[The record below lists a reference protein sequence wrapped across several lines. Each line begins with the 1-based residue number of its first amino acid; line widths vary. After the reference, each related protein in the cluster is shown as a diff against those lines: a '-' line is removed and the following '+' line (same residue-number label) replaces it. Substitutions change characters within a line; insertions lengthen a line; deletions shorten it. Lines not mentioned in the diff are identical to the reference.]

1 MAPESLEEAP
11 IVPNISGKVTPNS
24 LESSTH
30 SPGAQIQTV
39 QHSTLVEQFAMPDRE
54 DSEKAP
60 HSQVDDS
67 NDAVSDPPRSYNRKV
82 RTPSPELNPKA
93 GENRLRPAGDI
104 INRLI
109 WDPKF
114 ERNEYVIGFVDRFEG
129 QLEVGMDSWKK
140 ETTDEEF
147 IPQHRVL
154 YIRHISGDIVWDRR
168 RRIDKIFL
176 SGNSAFP
183 ELAFLA

>member
-1 MAPESLEEAP
+1 MAPESLEETSIIP
-11 IVPNISGKVTPNS
+11 EDISGEATP
-24 LESSTH
+24 
-30 SPGAQIQTV
+30 
-39 QHSTLVEQFAMPDRE
+39 
-54 DSEKAP
+54 
-60 HSQVDDS
+60 
-67 NDAVSDPPRSYNRKV
+67 DPPGHSSPARKV
-82 RTPSPELNPKA
+82 RTPSPEYDPKA

-104 INRLI
+104 INRLN
-109 WDPKF
+109 WDPAF
-114 ERNEYVIGFVDRFEG
+114 ERTEYVIGFVDRFEG

-154 YIRHISGDIVWDRR
+154 YIRHLSGEVVWDRR

-176 SGNSAFP
+176 SGNSAFA